1 MQNSTVANSALANI
15 WNKSSSVALKN
26 MEGEQALQEAVKSE
40 RDALQAELEAVRAQR
55 LAFAAELEQ
64 MRRERA
70 ELEAEKEKIR
80 TEKQALL
87 AEREAVRVMSGRVKT
102 PNRNTSRRRRK
113 EKAWEKD
120 TFSHVTNGFGCQ
132 KTNGQKGP
140 PLKPGPPLR
149 QAFKRMHSPDRLDE
163 GGGCKS
169 SPKTRLKRSRLDHLY
184 VSGNEKEHRKAVKA
198 ISEAQQQRQSQ
209 GVQVSLTAV
218 KKREQKSGPKTQ
230 QQKKKNF
237 SPADEEKGARTRRLC
252 PKMQQKPGTEG
263 LEVNSADSGG
273 DNDDVDEDGM
283 TYPAAEVDDEL
294 ENLSVSFDQPVLN
307 SSQTPCPAHSPL
319 AGDGDN
325 GDAAVEGEAVQ
336 VCD

>member
-1 MQNSTVANSALANI
+1 MQNSTVTNSALTNI
-15 WNKSSSVALKN
+15 WNKSSSITLKK

-64 MRRERA
+64 MRQERA

-87 AEREAVRVMSGRVKT
+87 AEREAIRVMSGRVKT

-120 TFSHVTNGFGCQ
+120 TFSHVTNGFGSQ
-132 KTNGQKGP
+132 KTNGQKGL
-140 PLKPGPPLR
+140 PLKPGPTLR
-149 QAFKRMHSPDRLDE
+149 QAFKRTRSPDRLDE

-169 SPKTRLKRSRLDHLY
+169 SPKTRLKRSRLDHLG
-184 VSGNEKEHRKAVKA
+184 VSGNEKERRKA
-198 ISEAQQQRQSQ
+198 ISEAQQQWQSQ

-230 QQKKKNF
+230 QRKRRKKNTF
-237 SPADEEKGARTRRLC
+237 HLPMKRKG
-252 PKMQQKPGTEG
+252 QGPGG
-263 LEVNSADSGG
+263 RAQRCSR
-273 DNDDVDEDGM
+273 
-283 TYPAAEVDDEL
+283 
-294 ENLSVSFDQPVLN
+294 NLALRDWR
-307 SSQTPCPAHSPL
+307 
-319 AGDGDN
+319 
-325 GDAAVEGEAVQ
+325 
-336 VCD
+336 